1 LRVLLDINTPPDTNT
16 PFGFPQ
22 NPLTTTKE
30 ASSSFAKTPP
40 PFEEETRKNRL
51 VVLLFVL
58 VLFPCPRVV
67 MSRAF
72 NAIAIVVSIYSFS
85 LL

>member
-1 LRVLLDINTPPDTNT
+1 
-16 PFGFPQ
+16 
-22 NPLTTTKE
+22 
-30 ASSSFAKTPP
+30 SSSFAKTPP
-40 PFEEETRKNRL
+40 PFEEETREKNRL

-58 VLFPCPRVV
+58 VLFPRPRVV

-72 NAIAIVVSIYSFS
+72 NAFAIVASIYSFS